1 MAGVVVL
8 HTADLHNRL
17 SGRAA
22 ERLQE
27 LKRSHPFALLLDA
40 GDAVAAGNLTFR
52 PGGEPILRLMAE
64 IGYDAMAMGNR
75 ESHPMRLGLTQKLR
89 DAAFPVLSANIVA
102 RRGSLPEAVRR
113 YAVFERQG
121 LRLAVFAI
129 TPQMTKPASV
139 WGKVTDYVF
148 EEPAATAATIAAEL
162 RKEADLVI
170 CLSHCGVTV
179 DREVAALPEV
189 DVVLGGH
196 SHRALIEQPPGSAAI
211 VHSGVYGRQVSR
223 TRILSREHLQSEL
236 LPLEAE
242 A

>member
-1 MAGVVVL
+1 VIF

-17 SGRAA
+17 RPEAVR
-22 ERLQE
+22 RLKE
-27 LKRSHPFALLLDA
+27 LRSTHPGCLLLDA

-52 PGGEPILRLMAE
+52 VRGEPILRLMSE

-75 ESHPMRLGLTQKLR
+75 ESHPTRLGLTQKLR

-102 RRGSLPEAVRR
+102 RRGRLPEAVRR
-113 YAVFERQG
+113 YATFERQG

-129 TPQMTKPASV
+129 TPQMTKPASL

-223 TRILSREHLQSEL
+223 TRIVSREDVQSEL

-242 A
+242 T